1 MPLRSVRDSEQ
12 SIRLTGCTCGDAADS
27 KMISKRAR
35 ALRYVARCKKPGT
48 PLKAFMTEAG
58 GVNTLATRN
67 LSGPVIDGIKGHGR
81 PASVLR
87 PHGGGGAGGR
97 GGRGGGGLGLGLGF
111 GVGWTLLLN
120 FHSEPD
126 DRRQDGVFARRS
138 HRERQRL
145 IRERTAH
152 INRIKGSLFGQGI
165 RDVDVRAALGRTKN
179 R

>member
-1 MPLRSVRDSEQ
+1 MAP
-12 SIRLTGCTCGDAADS
+12 
-27 KMISKRAR
+27 
-35 ALRYVARCKKPGT
+35 
-48 PLKAFMTEAG
+48 
-58 GVNTLATRN
+58 
-67 LSGPVIDGIKGHGR
+67 
-81 PASVLR
+81 
-87 PHGGGGAGGR
+87 GGGAGGR
-97 GGRGGGGLGLGLGF
+97 GGRGGGGLGLGLGLGF

-165 RDVDVRAALGRTKN
+165 RDVEPRSRRSRSFRANEKPPGRASLVEGE
-179 R
+179 